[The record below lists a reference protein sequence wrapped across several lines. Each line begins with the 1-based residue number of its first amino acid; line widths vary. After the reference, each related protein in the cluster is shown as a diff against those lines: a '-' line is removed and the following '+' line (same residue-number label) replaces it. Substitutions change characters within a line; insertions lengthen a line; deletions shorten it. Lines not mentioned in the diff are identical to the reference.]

1 MLSSKL
7 EQKLNDQIK
16 LEGQSSQIYL
26 SMACWADHHG
36 FEGAAAFLYTHSD
49 EERMHMLKLVKYV
62 NNRGNQAKI
71 PALEAV
77 EGDYK
82 SLKDIF
88 SQILNHEMNV
98 TSSINEIIDVCV
110 TDKDHITNNFMQ
122 WYVAEQLEEELLAR
136 TVLDKLELIGDNS
149 TGIYMF
155 DRELG
160 GGTENQK

>member
-1 MLSSKL
+1 MLSNKL

-98 TSSINEIIDVCV
+98 TASINEIIDVCV

-160 GGTENQK
+160 GGKEN